1 MEETDHQILELLAT
15 DGRISFTELGRK
27 VGLSTS
33 ATQQRVRR
41 LEQRGII
48 TGYRAVINPAAV
60 GRALTAIIEISPM
73 SADNEEPIP
82 GFLAEM
88 PEIISC
94 YSVSGHASYMCIAQ
108 ISSAEALDALLTKIR
123 VGLSVNTVTTVVL
136 RTAFSNR
143 SLVG

>member
-1 MEETDHQILELLAT
+1 MEETDQRILELLAT

-48 TGYRAVINPAAV
+48 TGYRADINPAAV

-73 SADNEEPIP
+73 AADREEPIP
-82 GFLAEM
+82 GFLEGM
-88 PEIISC
+88 PEIVSC
-94 YSVSGHASYMCIAQ
+94 YSVSGHASYMAIAQ
-108 ISSAEALDALLTKIR
+108 VPSAEYLDELLTKIR
-123 VGLSVNTVTTVVL
+123 VALSVNTVTTVVL

-143 SLVG
+143 SVVG

>member
-1 MEETDHQILELLAT
+1 MEDTDRRILELLAT

-48 TGYRAVINPAAV
+48 TGYRADIDPTMV
-60 GRALTAIIEISPM
+60 GRGLTAIIEISPM
-73 SADNEEPIP
+73 AADQEEPIP
-82 GFLAEM
+82 SFLADI

-94 YSVSGHASYMCIAQ
+94 YSVSGHASYMCVVQVA
-108 ISSAEALDALLTKIR
+108 STEALDQLLTDIR
-123 VGLSVNTVTTVVL
+123 VGVSVNTQTTIVL
-136 RTAFSNR
+136 RTTFSNR
-143 SLVG
+143 PLVG